1 MDLLS
6 MPGNVQ
12 LMDRTFPGLDA
23 GLQVP
28 GAAGSG
34 SDFALSLQQSQDA
47 VVEKKVEGKSDEKSL
62 VRTADADVAV
72 KNTSPEIA
80 SEKHQE
86 GNTETEVNTENTFGN
101 KGSDLS
107 VYGVK
112 SEDENA
118 VTSLSSSVDDSADSV
133 ADKRVVTITEN
144 PENIFLFLSLMA
156 AESNQSIEMDSEG
169 GLSGNS
175 GLLQTGKADGLLSP
189 QSGQNNMLEI
199 AQPEQQAFVSD
210 GESFSPLIHDSSSG
224 PLKSAMVGDGYQ
236 VRTQDLMIDLP
247 LDSEAEPLVLPQQ
260 AKVMG
265 VTSGGGGILE
275 AAGFSGMGAKAGNN
289 QENQPA
295 TIVPEL
301 ISITKR
307 SAGADLPV
315 VGEPP
320 VETGEIFKGTGK
332 STMAGDGS
340 VAVSQTI
347 EEQMAVSAEGKT
359 NLLNQS
365 SREKMIG
372 FSSSS
377 PLREVD
383 EPVMPIRI
391 SHELVGRQMVGQKG
405 HDNSAHIVA
414 RQTSLVDDKHFS
426 LGDATVKTDMTGTV
440 GHQSSL
446 SFDPGIG
453 QVPGGTEK
461 TLPVTSDD
469 LLNQVTMRLP
479 DRHNSRQVVT
489 IQLQPE
495 SLGKVEIKLVMEQQK
510 LTAHFVVQHSEVRD
524 VLLKHVSSLHD
535 ALVAKGVEVKQVAV
549 EIAPAEKM
557 IGMSVNIDQH
567 SAGGNLSRDF
577 QQFSPGSEQRHH
589 SFSAQHQGTTEPVKT
604 EEVHTLAG
612 LPSSGLF
619 LQPGS
624 LHIRA

>member
-236 VRTQDLMIDLP
+236 VRT
-247 LDSEAEPLVLPQQ
+247 
-260 AKVMG
+260 
-265 VTSGGGGILE
+265 
-275 AAGFSGMGAKAGNN
+275 
-289 QENQPA
+289 
-295 TIVPEL
+295 
-301 ISITKR
+301 
-307 SAGADLPV
+307 
-315 VGEPP
+315 
-320 VETGEIFKGTGK
+320 
-332 STMAGDGS
+332 
-340 VAVSQTI
+340 
-347 EEQMAVSAEGKT
+347 
-359 NLLNQS
+359 
-365 SREKMIG
+365 
-372 FSSSS
+372 
-377 PLREVD
+377 
-383 EPVMPIRI
+383 
-391 SHELVGRQMVGQKG
+391 
-405 HDNSAHIVA
+405 
-414 RQTSLVDDKHFS
+414 
-426 LGDATVKTDMTGTV
+426 
-440 GHQSSL
+440 
-446 SFDPGIG
+446 
-453 QVPGGTEK
+453 
-461 TLPVTSDD
+461 
-469 LLNQVTMRLP
+469 
-479 DRHNSRQVVT
+479 
-489 IQLQPE
+489 
-495 SLGKVEIKLVMEQQK
+495 
-510 LTAHFVVQHSEVRD
+510 
-524 VLLKHVSSLHD
+524 
-535 ALVAKGVEVKQVAV
+535 
-549 EIAPAEKM
+549 
-557 IGMSVNIDQH
+557 
-567 SAGGNLSRDF
+567 
-577 QQFSPGSEQRHH
+577 
-589 SFSAQHQGTTEPVKT
+589 
-604 EEVHTLAG
+604 
-612 LPSSGLF
+612 
-619 LQPGS
+619 
-624 LHIRA
+624 

>member
-86 GNTETEVNTENTFGN
+86 SNTETKVNTENTFGN

-112 SEDENA
+112 SEDENV
-118 VTSLSSSVDDSADSV
+118 VTSSSSVDDSADSV

-156 AESNQSIEMDSEG
+156 AESNQSIEMESEG

-175 GLLQTGKADGLLSP
+175 GLLQTGKADGLLLP

-210 GESFSPLIHDSSSG
+210 GESSPPLIHDSSSG

-260 AKVMG
+260 AKVMD

-275 AAGFSGMGAKAGNN
+275 AADFSDMAVKAGNN

-320 VETGEIFKGTGK
+320 AETGEIFKGTGK
-332 STMAGDGS
+332 STMAGDVS

-347 EEQMAVSAEGKT
+347 EEQMVVSPEGKT

-372 FSSSS
+372 FSSS
-377 PLREVD
+377 PPVREVD

-405 HDNSAHIVA
+405 HDNSVHIVA

-440 GHQSSL
+440 GHQASVSI
-446 SFDPGIG
+446 DPGIG
-453 QVPGGTEK
+453 QLPGGAEK

-524 VLLKHVSSLHD
+524 LMLKQVSSLHD
-535 ALVAKGVEVKQVAV
+535 ALVAKGIEVKQVAV

-557 IGMSVNIDQH
+557 TGMAVTVDQH
-567 SAGGNLSRDF
+567 SASGNMSRDF
-577 QQFSPGSEQRHH
+577 QQFSSGSEQRHQA
-589 SFSAQHQGTTEPVKT
+589 FSAQQQGAAPLSTN
-604 EEVHTLAG
+604 EEVLTSDTDILSSA
-612 LPSSGLF
+612 LPLK
-619 LQPGS
+619 PGS
-624 LHIRA
+624 LHIQA